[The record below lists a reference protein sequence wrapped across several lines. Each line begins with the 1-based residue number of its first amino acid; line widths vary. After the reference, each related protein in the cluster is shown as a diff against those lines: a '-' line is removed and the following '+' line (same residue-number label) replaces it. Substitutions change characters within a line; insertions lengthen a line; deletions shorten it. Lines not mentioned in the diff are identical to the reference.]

1 MSMRWTGFSE
11 CYKNAWPIIP
21 LALAGALSGCS
32 HRPPAGTVTGT
43 VRYKGEIVPAGKVTF
58 FGPSNQAASAP
69 INPDGTYTATDVP
82 LGSVKVI
89 VNTLRPTAELKK
101 AAKQMK
107 KRFGKGNEYPE
118 SSDAVS
124 VPEKYGDP
132 AKSPLSLTVKEGS
145 QPYDIEMK

>member
-1 MSMRWTGFSE
+1 MSMRWTGFPECSE
-11 CYKNAWPIIP
+11 NAWPIIL
-21 LALAGALSGCS
+21 LALACAISGCS
-32 HRPPAGTVTGT
+32 HGPPAGTVTGT

-69 INPDGTYTATDVP
+69 INPDGTYTPTDVP

-89 VNTLRPTAELKK
+89 VNTPRPAAEMKK

-107 KRFGKGNEYPE
+107 KRFGKGIEYPE
-118 SSDAVS
+118 SVDSVS
-124 VPEKYGDP
+124 VPDKYGDP
-132 AKSPLSLTVKEGS
+132 AKSPLGLTVKEGS